1 MLLIDDDMVVQMVHK
16 KMITKN
22 GLHEN
27 PHVFMSALSALSY
40 LKEKNLPD
48 QGFTILLDINMPE
61 MNGWEFL
68 DELSKMELLSY
79 IEVIMLTSSVDE
91 SDKQLARKY
100 PLVVDYLTK
109 PLNADAINLLMNRF
123 KQNKGDS

>member
-1 MLLIDDDMVVQMVHK
+1 
-16 KMITKN
+16 MITKN